1 MSEEQNPTRVIGEQP
16 DPPEAVTENV
26 DPDRQGLTDPELN
39 ARRAME
45 GEEPVESNP
54 VPKR

>member
-1 MSEEQNPTRVIGEQP
+1 MSEEQNATRVIGEQP

-39 ARRAME
+39 A
-45 GEEPVESNP
+45 
-54 VPKR
+54 